1 MHTCSQG
8 ISFSHAHMHICTSV
22 WPRGGG
28 ELGDNSVCE
37 GMSSSSDESDVE
49 WEDVEP
55 GDQSEEFLHEHGFA
69 SRGIT
74 IPIEISSSSHVD
86 ITETED
92 NSSIIATLRESH
104 HLLTEKYLPAITR
117 WMEVG
122 RQLTSFQGQFK
133 KSGLGTR
140 LGDS

>member
-1 MHTCSQG
+1 
-8 ISFSHAHMHICTSV
+8 
-22 WPRGGG
+22 
-28 ELGDNSVCE
+28 
-37 GMSSSSDESDVE
+37 MSSSSDESDVE

-86 ITETED
+86 INETED
-92 NSSIIATLRESH
+92 NSSILATLGESH
-104 HLLTEKYLPAITR
+104 HLLTDKYLPAITR

-122 RQLTSFQGQFK
+122 RQLTLFQDPFEK
-133 KSGLGTR
+133 LDLGTR
-140 LGDS
+140 LGDN